1 MIEGE
6 IDEETRKLE
15 VKFIPVDEKEF
26 TEKEFDTSNIF
37 SEEELIEKLNEEEF
51 EKEKYIKIILIG
63 NRNIEID
70 SNKILRYMQNPNI
83 IKIKDNTKLK
93 IDLESLAEQNN
104 LKGFFVRN
112 LLEKLGNEPENKEVI
127 EKAIEIGLSSF

>member
-6 IDEETRKLE
+6 IDEETRSLML
-15 VKFIPVDEKEF
+15 KFIPVDEKEF

-83 IKIKDNTKLK
+83 IKIKDNTKLEVN
-93 IDLESLAEQNN
+93 LESIAKQNN
-104 LKGFFVRN
+104 LKGLFVRN
-112 LLEKLGNEPENKEVI
+112 LLEKLSNEPENKEVI
-127 EKAIEIGLSSF
+127 EKAIEIGLNSF